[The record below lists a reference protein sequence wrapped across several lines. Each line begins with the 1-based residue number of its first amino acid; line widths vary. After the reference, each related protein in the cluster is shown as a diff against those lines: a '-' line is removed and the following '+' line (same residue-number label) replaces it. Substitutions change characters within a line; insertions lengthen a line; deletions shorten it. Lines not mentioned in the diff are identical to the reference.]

1 LNPGFFSPVP
11 RGAEGLIQSRFVP
24 QAGPIVTSEPL
35 FAAALSALPLPL
47 QERVARQWHSLL
59 EAAPATALP
68 PAFLT
73 ELARVW
79 ACSEFIT
86 DACVRHPEMLQELHD
101 SGDLRQSYA
110 ADRYRQHL
118 AALLDGVTDEAQL
131 GERLRR
137 YRRREMV
144 RIAWRDLAGHCELN
158 EVVTD
163 LSALADACIDLSLER
178 LYAWQCA
185 QWGTPSNPDGVAQRL
200 VVLGMGKLGAHELN
214 FSSDVDLIFAYPEDG
229 ETRDGPRSITNQ
241 EFFIRLGQRLGNV
254 LSNTTAE
261 GYVFRV
267 DTRLRPFGE
276 SSALALS
283 FDAMEDYYQVH
294 GREWERYAMIK
305 ARVVAGDRAAGNEL
319 MAMLKPFVY
328 RRYVDYGAFQSL
340 REMKAMIG
348 REVQRKGMDDNVK
361 LGAGGIREVEF
372 IGQAFQLIRGGRE
385 PTLQVR
391 RILTV
396 LEALRGFGWLPDF
409 VVDELTGSYTFLRNT
424 EHRIQEYQDRQTH
437 DLPEDETGRLRLAWS
452 MGYED
457 WASFE
462 TVLRDHMRR
471 VHEHF
476 EQVFAAPQTEHAAS
490 DSLDLTG
497 VWQGNLDQ
505 EQACHSLAQAG
516 YGDTAEVYRLVQQVR
531 QGRAF
536 LSLSNQGRT
545 RMNQL
550 LPLLLGA
557 VGQGGQPDLTLTR
570 LLHLVETIAR
580 RSSYLALLVENPM
593 ALSQL
598 VRLCAAS
605 PWIASQLALYPLL
618 LDELLDPRSLYAPPR
633 RKQLSNELRQRMM
646 YVTAEDQEAQMDA
659 LRQFKQANTLRVA
672 AADVMEAVPLMVVS
686 DHLTE
691 LAEVLLDESLTLAW
705 RHMIGR
711 HGRPACGEGRACDT
725 GFAIIAYGKL
735 GGIELGYG
743 SDLDIVFLHSNE
755 SEGRMTDG
763 DKPVDNAVFYAR
775 MAQRII
781 HILGTRTPAG
791 VLYEVD
797 TRLRPSGA
805 SGLLVSGL
813 DAFATYQGN
822 EAWTWEH
829 QALVRARG
837 VAGDPAVI
845 DTFEQIRRAILGR
858 PREQGKLRQDVR
870 EMRERMRGQL
880 AKGGAEKF
888 DLKQDPGGI
897 ADIEFMVQ
905 YGVLA
910 WAHEHPALLDFT
922 DNIRLLERLAQA
934 GRLPPADAGLLADA
948 YRAYRAQVHRLTLQE
963 QPALVEGAEFDAL
976 RAQVLRIW
984 RELME

>member
-1 LNPGFFSPVP
+1 MTP
-11 RGAEGLIQSRFVP
+11 EQSISDALRAIP
-24 QAGPIVTSEPL
+24 Q
-35 FAAALSALPLPL
+35 PL
-47 QERVARQWHSLL
+47 QERVQRQWQSLSESSPEL
-59 EAAPATALP
+59 ALAPE
-68 PAFLT
+68 FLA

-79 ACSEFIT
+79 ACSEFVA
-86 DACVRHPEMLQELHD
+86 DACVRYPDMLQDLLG
-101 SGDLRQSYA
+101 SGDLRRSYPRGHYRA
-110 ADRYRQHL
+110 RLSAVLADV
-118 AALLDGVTDEAQL
+118 ADEMQL
-131 GERLRR
+131 GVLLRR
-137 YRRREMV
+137 FRRREMV
-144 RIAWRDLAGHCELN
+144 RIAWRDLAGYSELN

-163 LSALADACIDLSLER
+163 LSALADACIDLALDH
-178 LYAWQCA
+178 LYRWHCL
-185 QWGTPSNPDGVAQRL
+185 QWGTPCNADGVPQRL
-200 VVLGMGKLGAHELN
+200 VVLGMGKLGAQELN
-214 FSSDVDLIFAYPEDG
+214 FSSDVDLIYAYPEDG
-229 ETRDGPRSITNQ
+229 ETRDGRRSLSNQ

-254 LSNTTAE
+254 LSSITAE

-305 ARVVAGDRAAGNEL
+305 ARVVAGDQEAGAEL

-348 REVQRKGMDDNVK
+348 REVQRKGMEDNVK

-409 VVDELTGSYTFLRNT
+409 VVDELTESYIFLRNT

-437 DLPEDETGRLRLAWS
+437 ALPEDETGRLRLAWS
-452 MGYED
+452 MGYD
-457 WASFE
+457 SWAAFE

-476 EQVFAAPQTEHAAS
+476 EQVFAAPQTEHAES

-505 EQACHSLAQAG
+505 EQACQALAQAG

-536 LSLSNQGRT
+536 LSLSAQGRT

-550 LPLLLGA
+550 MPLLLGA
-557 VGQGGQPDLTLTR
+557 VGQGEQPDITLGR

-598 VRLCAAS
+598 VRLCGAS
-605 PWIASQLALYPLL
+605 PWIASQLAHYPLL
-618 LDELLDPRSLYAPPR
+618 LDELLDPRTLYVPPR
-633 RKQLSNELRQRMM
+633 RKELSNELRQRMM
-646 YVTAEDQEAQMDA
+646 YVAPDDQEAQMDA
-659 LRQFKQANTLRVA
+659 LRHFKQANTLRVA

-691 LAEVLLDESLTLAW
+691 LAEVLLDETLTLAW
-705 RHMIGR
+705 RHLVAR

-755 SEGRMTDG
+755 SEGRQTFG
-763 DKPVDNAVFYAR
+763 DKPVENAVFYAR
-775 MAQRII
+775 LAQRII

-813 DAFATYQGN
+813 AAFATYQAS

-837 VAGDPAVI
+837 VAGDPAVLES
-845 DTFEQIRRAILGR
+845 FEAIRRQILGR
-858 PREQGKLRQDVR
+858 PREREKLRQEVR
-870 EMRERMRGQL
+870 EMRERMRSQL
-880 AKGGAEKF
+880 AKGGADKF
-888 DLKQDPGGI
+888 DLKQDAGGI

-934 GRLPPADAGLLADA
+934 GRLPPADAALLADA
-948 YRAYRAQVHRLTLQE
+948 YRAYRAQVHRLTLLE
-963 QPALVEGAEFDAL
+963 QPTLVESGEFDAL
-976 RAQVLRIW
+976 RAQVIRIW